1 MGLLGSYKGLNDSE
15 IQNLLPVSPMK
26 RWQKDPEC
34 TDGPGRPRELFI
46 NFLDARE
53 GVKITTETEIANG
66 IWIFLDLDL

>member
-1 MGLLGSYKGLNDSE
+1 
-15 IQNLLPVSPMK
+15 MK

-46 NFLDARE
+46 NFLDATK

-66 IWIFLDLDL
+66 IWIFVDLDL